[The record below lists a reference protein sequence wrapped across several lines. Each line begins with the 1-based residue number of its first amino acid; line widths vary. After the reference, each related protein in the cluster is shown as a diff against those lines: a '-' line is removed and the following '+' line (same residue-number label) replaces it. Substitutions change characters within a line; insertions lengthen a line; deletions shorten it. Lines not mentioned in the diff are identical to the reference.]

1 MSDTQE
7 KKFEPIEAS
16 ADGKRNAFSSH
27 CAVVTQMMSYP
38 ACLWRQN
45 VLAAPDIR
53 TPADW
58 SPCAD
63 ARRTGRCNALSMRQE
78 EELKGHAIYFVERGL
93 VRRTLDAAREWGTST
108 LDKFV
113 SKTVAA
119 PAKPAPA
126 PAPRK
131 ADSMLDVM
139 GETSYADAI
148 NLAAATPAPTPTTAA
163 PAPVAPKPASV
174 PPMTLA
180 MQPGESPLAY
190 ARRLKAAQTATA
202 GA

>member
-148 NLAAATPAPTPTTAA
+148 NLAATPAPTPTTAA